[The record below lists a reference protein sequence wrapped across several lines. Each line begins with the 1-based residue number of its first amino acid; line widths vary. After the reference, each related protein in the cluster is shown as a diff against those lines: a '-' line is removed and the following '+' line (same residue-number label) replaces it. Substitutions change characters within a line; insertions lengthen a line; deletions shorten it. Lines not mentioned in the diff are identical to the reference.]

1 MICFRWVD
9 QSLEAHEELHAY
21 RVESTES
28 EMLIAIIHD
37 VLRRLNISVS
47 KLRGS
52 YDGASAMSGS
62 QGVAIKLQQEEPR
75 AVYTHCYGRALNF
88 DTNKKSKEMPSTQH
102 TKLSN

>member
-1 MICFRWVD
+1 MIDETTDVSNMEQVVICFRWVD

-37 VLRRLNISVS
+37 VLQRLNISVS

-52 YDGASAMSGS
+52 YDGASAMSKEWLLS
-62 QGVAIKLQQEEPR
+62 FSRKNQGLCTHTAM
-75 AVYTHCYGRALNF
+75 AVL
-88 DTNKKSKEMPSTQH
+88 
-102 TKLSN
+102 